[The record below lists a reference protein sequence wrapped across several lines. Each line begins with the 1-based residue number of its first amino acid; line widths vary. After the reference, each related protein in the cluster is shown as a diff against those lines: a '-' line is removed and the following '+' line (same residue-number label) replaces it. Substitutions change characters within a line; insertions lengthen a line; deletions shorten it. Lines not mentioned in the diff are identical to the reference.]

1 VLLLV
6 ARNAAWLR
14 WLAPFGWSGR
24 MALTT
29 YMVQIAILDLTFSKY
44 ALHLEPTP
52 LQALG
57 AGLALFAVSA
67 ALSRWWLSR
76 FRYGPVEWL
85 WRSITY
91 GRLQPWRGGP
101 VAASVPAG

>member
-1 VLLLV
+1 
-6 ARNAAWLR
+6 
-14 WLAPFGWSGR
+14 

-29 YMVQIAILDLTFSKY
+29 YMVQIAMLDLTFSKY

-57 AGLALFAVSA
+57 AGLALFAASA

-76 FRYGPVEWL
+76 FRFGPLEWL
-85 WRSITY
+85 WRSISY
-91 GRLQPWRGGP
+91 GRLQPWRVGS
-101 VAASVPAG
+101 VATAVPAA